1 MLNPHCLLCLV
12 LIGHAQSK
20 KITVS
25 YKLVGSVT
33 CAMNF
38 FLSCVFFVFPFVWVT
53 NLGDYVEVEHLRNT
67 QHQLHFCGRDRQRMC
82 IFLPTLKTFL
92 RKREYFPFSF
102 QFSERARLL
111 QLLDSNTHSGIP
123 MWIGYFAQRE
133 EGQMRRLIASTI
145 PFHLHSIV
153 ESERSSP
160 CIDV

>member
-1 MLNPHCLLCLV
+1 MCVFCIPLFLV
-12 LIGHAQSK
+12 ANMGDYRPANSGGPK
-20 KITVS
+20 KSPVFH
-25 YKLVGSVT
+25 VVWVT
-33 CAMNF
+33 NMCHEL

-111 QLLDSNTHSGIP
+111 
-123 MWIGYFAQRE
+123 
-133 EGQMRRLIASTI
+133 
-145 PFHLHSIV
+145 
-153 ESERSSP
+153 
-160 CIDV
+160 